1 MPIDT
6 DVETR
11 MKCFGHKSD
20 HDIEDCN
27 RHCCFI
33 EKDLCDMHE
42 HTAEFNKEEFAKL
55 KTEDERIEYMICH
68 RPDLDPPLP
77 RRVRKNHKSEIR

>member
-1 MPIDT
+1 
-6 DVETR
+6 
-11 MKCFGHKSD
+11 
-20 HDIEDCN
+20 
-27 RHCCFI
+27 
-33 EKDLCDMHE
+33 MHE